1 MGCFMVRLLAGTA
14 VAAILMAGSAQA
26 ANLVT
31 NGSFED
37 GLNGWTIG
45 GADNQVPPFPPAAI
59 FYNNSGPYPDGA
71 FGEAVTPDNSISA
84 SPDAVGDRAA
94 YFVSDLAVN
103 QSLSQQIFLLA
114 GTYKIGFSAYAP
126 ANGFGNAGDAS
137 FSGSIAGVEL
147 ANYLVSSGPVTTWQ
161 AFSGQTMVGTAGM
174 FDIEFIFN
182 TSSVPSKDVVIDR
195 VFVTRV
201 GGVPE
206 PSSWAMLIAG
216 FGLVGAARRGR
227 RGLTV
232 AA

>member
-1 MGCFMVRLLAGTA
+1 MVRLLAG
-14 VAAILMAGSAQA
+14 AALAAAMIAGSAQA

-45 GADNQVPPFPPAAI
+45 GIDNQNPPGFPPAAI
-59 FYNNSGPYPDGA
+59 FYNNPAAYPIGA
-71 FGEAVTPDNSISA
+71 FGEAVAPDNSMSA

-94 YFVSDLAVN
+94 YFVSDLTVN

-114 GTYKIGFSAYAP
+114 GTYEIGFSAYAP
-126 ANGFGNAGDAS
+126 ANGFANAGDAS

-161 AFSGQTMVGTAGM
+161 AFSGQSVVGAAGV
-174 FDIEFIFN
+174 FDIEFVFN
-182 TSSVPSKDVVIDR
+182 TNFVPSKDVVIDR
-195 VFVTRV
+195 VYVTRV

-216 FGLVGAARRGR
+216 FGLVGAARRR
-227 RGLTV
+227 RRDITV